1 MAPAPTPPALQ
12 EAIHSSTSVWQA
24 HLHSLF
30 TLAKDR
36 FPDVVWELLG
46 DESEMQQ
53 DADEVWG
60 HKGGTDPIRSQY
72 HPAQCFLAIVY
83 ARAPPSFQARYFSF
97 RPAPIAS
104 PTPYSSSPNGT
115 INGQS
120 ALSLSLGPDF
130 PDAMSRSMSPYRA
143 GSPSSS
149 ANIGGVL
156 RLPTSINS
164 TLFSNELE
172 YLYTGKGF
180 GAAFEFLFDTS
191 ESREEGDAE
200 ENRID
205 KLRKD
210 LVFMWRSRL
219 YSDIRIALNG
229 SFASTNH
236 ETATAIFSSHR
247 FILVSRSPYFH
258 TQLLSWGVA
267 PKPGEPLILT
277 LPSPPFTPASL
288 HFTLGFIYTG
298 TLVFSHRSYDLDTAF
313 HIMRSATY
321 LSIDS
326 LYDEVQARI
335 VQEMMHGLF
344 HAFLEF
350 TEYERIT
357 GGKWGTGGCRCRQCA
372 RRAPRVL
379 DFAMGEDVKN
389 AHLERG
395 ARRALVGLFGE
406 GWCTSEFAL
415 LPQKTRDS
423 LLKGLAKRTAPL
435 NIFALIFAAQHAMDK
450 LNSVIDAWADISRE
464 MILSARKV
472 IDDVL
477 CVTAL
482 ECFEQPDWLEIMESD
497 GARFED
503 AERVGWVMES
513 VKRGLSEKSAGM
525 VYQVCFLSFHPS
537 EILTQLQTL
546 VSSILL
552 RPHATDTDATM
563 LPSTSHIRV
572 QVEDTRMDLL
582 KWLKKKWV
590 GVQQEGGFND
600 LEGWAVKEISGG
612 QL

>member
-1 MAPAPTPPALQ
+1 
-12 EAIHSSTSVWQA
+12 
-24 HLHSLF
+24 
-30 TLAKDR
+30 
-36 FPDVVWELLG
+36 
-46 DESEMQQ
+46 
-53 DADEVWG
+53 
-60 HKGGTDPIRSQY
+60 
-72 HPAQCFLAIVY
+72 
-83 ARAPPSFQARYFSF
+83 
-97 RPAPIAS
+97 
-104 PTPYSSSPNGT
+104 
-115 INGQS
+115 
-120 ALSLSLGPDF
+120 
-130 PDAMSRSMSPYRA
+130 MSPYRA
-143 GSPSSS
+143 GSPSPS

-164 TLFSNELE
+164 TLFENELE

-200 ENRID
+200 ESRID

-229 SFASTNH
+229 NFASTNH

-247 FILVSRSPYFH
+247 FILVSRSPYFQA
-258 TQLLSWGVA
+258 QLLSWGVT
-267 PKPGEPLILT
+267 PKPGEPLTLT

-326 LYDEVQARI
+326 LYDEIQARI

-415 LPQKTRDS
+415 LPQKSRDS
-423 LLKGLAKRTAPL
+423 LLKGLAKRTTPL

-477 CVTAL
+477 CVRAQ

-503 AERVGWVMES
+503 GERVGWVMDS
-513 VKRGLSEKSAGM
+513 VKRGLSEKSAGI
-525 VYQVCFLSFHPS
+525 VYQVCFSPS
-537 EILTQLQTL
+537 LHFPYNANAQP
-546 VSSILL
+546 
-552 RPHATDTDATM
+552 R
-563 LPSTSHIRV
+563 
-572 QVEDTRMDLL
+572 
-582 KWLKKKWV
+582 
-590 GVQQEGGFND
+590 
-600 LEGWAVKEISGG
+600 
-612 QL
+612 

>member
-1 MAPAPTPPALQ
+1 
-12 EAIHSSTSVWQA
+12 
-24 HLHSLF
+24 
-30 TLAKDR
+30 
-36 FPDVVWELLG
+36 
-46 DESEMQQ
+46 
-53 DADEVWG
+53 
-60 HKGGTDPIRSQY
+60 
-72 HPAQCFLAIVY
+72 
-83 ARAPPSFQARYFSF
+83 
-97 RPAPIAS
+97 
-104 PTPYSSSPNGT
+104 
-115 INGQS
+115 
-120 ALSLSLGPDF
+120 
-130 PDAMSRSMSPYRA
+130 MSPYRA

-149 ANIGGVL
+149 TNIGGIL

-172 YLYTGKGF
+172 YLYTGRGF

-258 TQLLSWGVA
+258 TQLLSWGVT
-267 PKPGEPLILT
+267 PKPDEPLTLT

-298 TLVFSHRSYDLDTAF
+298 TLVFSHRSYDLDTAL

-326 LYDEVQARI
+326 LYDEIQARI

-350 TEYERIT
+350 AEYERIT

-423 LLKGLAKRTAPL
+423 LLKGLAKRTTPL
-435 NIFALIFAAQHAMDK
+435 NIFALIFATQHAMDK
-450 LNSVIDAWADISRE
+450 LILVIDAWADISRE

-477 CVTAL
+477 CVKAQ

-525 VYQVCFLSFHPS
+525 VYQVRFLSLHQDV
-537 EILTQLQTL
+537 ILTHKT
-546 VSSILL
+546 I
-552 RPHATDTDATM
+552 ADT
-563 LPSTSHIRV
+563 
-572 QVEDTRMDLL
+572 
-582 KWLKKKWV
+582 
-590 GVQQEGGFND
+590 GVLDITQASRNR
-600 LEGWAVKEISGG
+600 
-612 QL
+612 